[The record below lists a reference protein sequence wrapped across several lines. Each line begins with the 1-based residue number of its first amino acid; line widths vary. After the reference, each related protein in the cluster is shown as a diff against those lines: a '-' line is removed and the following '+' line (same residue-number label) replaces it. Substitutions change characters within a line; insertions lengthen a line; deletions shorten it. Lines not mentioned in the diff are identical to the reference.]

1 LKRKKVPFFM
11 PLLLIMLSLNACGDQ
26 RVLENLGLIQTVSY
40 DLLPGGQLDISVSIP
55 QADPE
60 TSSDREVLSAAAN
73 SSKEAKMIMSRKTG
87 MLLVSGQIRNV
98 LFGES
103 LARSGLK
110 GHLDALIRDPSIS
123 SQIKISV
130 VDGNAGELLRDNYE
144 QHPRTGRYIDMLL
157 EKESQGQ
164 TIPKVTLFNFQ
175 RDYFDEGVDP
185 IAPMIRKQDSSFITT
200 NGIALFRDDKH
211 VARIEPKDSL
221 VFAFLKGKF
230 REGEISIDL
239 TAPGASKEVV
249 MFSSIT
255 SSRKI
260 KVAPGTDGAKKIKIE
275 VDITGSVLEYLG
287 DLKLSNERERRLLED
302 KVSHYISKRA
312 DTIVSLMK
320 EHKLDNLGIGR
331 YVRNRVGFKQWQ
343 QMKWR
348 EEIPKLEIECSIHVK
363 IKDYGKFR

>member
-1 LKRKKVPFFM
+1 LKLKKKLCVM
-11 PLLLIMLSLNACGDQ
+11 LLLLIMLPLNACGDQ
-26 RVLENLGLIQTVSY
+26 RVLEDLGLIQTVSY
-40 DLLPGGQLDISVSIP
+40 DLLPNGQLDISVSIP

-60 TSSDREVLSAAAN
+60 TTSEREVLSASAN
-73 SSKEAKMIMSRKTG
+73 SSKEAKMMMSRKTG

-185 IAPMIRKQDSSFITT
+185 IAPLIRRQDSSYVTT

-211 VARIEPKDSL
+211 VARIEPRDSL
-221 VFAFLKGKF
+221 VFAFLKDKF

-239 TAPGASKEVV
+239 TAPGESKEIV

-255 SSRKI
+255 SSRKV
-260 KVAPGTDGAKKIKIE
+260 KVSQGSDGAKKIKIE
-275 VDITGSVLEYLG
+275 VNITGSVLEYLG
-287 DLKLSNERERRLLED
+287 DLKLSNERERKLLEHR
-302 KVSHYISKRA
+302 VSQYIHKRA
-312 DTIVSLMK
+312 DAIIGLMK
-320 EHKLDNLGIGR
+320 DNKLDNLGIGR

-343 QMKWR
+343 KMKWR
-348 EEIPKLEIECSIHVK
+348 EEIPKLQVECSIHVK